1 MRSKPSMASATVIA
15 RSDPSGE
22 PEGRRRKLMAML
34 GLRGSRIG
42 RTIIALNLIGL
53 FILVAG
59 ALAFNGLRQGLL
71 DAQRDGLK
79 TQGEVIAS
87 LIDYYATS
95 GEPEPVL
102 NAQSAQEFILQT
114 FPRGSRLRARV
125 FDAQGNLVVDSYY
138 VSDTIERYNLP
149 PLRGPGGAFSLD
161 KRVDDPKA
169 SARNAQMAHAELED
183 EVRRALTGEVV
194 ARTRLS
200 ASGERVS
207 SVSLPIQHV
216 RAVTGVLTLQAADV
230 NAIINKQRLAL
241 VPFILIAL
249 LVTTMSSI
257 LLNWLIAEPVRRL
270 AREADRVRL
279 SRARS
284 ITLPEVSRRDD
295 ELGDLARS
303 LETMTAALS
312 ERMDAIDRFAADVAH
327 EIRNP
332 LTSIRSAVETL
343 DVVTSDAAKAKLTGI
358 LKQDVSRLDRLI
370 TDISNAS
377 RLDAELSRDQPKAID
392 LHHLLAEMISF
403 YSPIP
408 PVALFGEPGVLT
420 VVGREGPLGQVFRN
434 LIDNARS
441 FTSLDGREG
450 SVRVAL
456 KRTGGQVTVTVED
469 DGPGIPPENLETVFE
484 RFYTSRPR
492 ARPQATPMTGIGN
505 SGLGLSIARQIVL
518 AHGGRIWAENR
529 LDVDGQVL
537 GARFTVSLP
546 VRGVQG

>member
-15 RSDPSGE
+15 RSDPSGA
-22 PEGRRRKLMAML
+22 PEGRRRKLLAML

-59 ALAFNGLRQGLL
+59 ALAFNELRQGLL

-87 LIDYYATS
+87 LLDYYATQ
-95 GEPEPVL
+95 GEPEPAL
-102 NAQSAQEFILQT
+102 NAQSAQDFILQT
-114 FPRGSRLRARV
+114 FPRGSHLRARV

-138 VSDTIERYNLP
+138 VSDTVERYNLP
-149 PLRGPGGAFSLD
+149 PLRGPGGAFTLD
-161 KRVDDPKA
+161 RRVDDPKA
-169 SARNAQMAHAELED
+169 SSRVTAAARTALED
-183 EVRRALTGEVV
+183 EVRQALTGVVV
-194 ARTRLS
+194 AHTRLS

-216 RAVTGVLTLQAADV
+216 RAVTGVVTLQAADV
-230 NAIINKQRLAL
+230 NAIINRQRLAL

-249 LVTTMSSI
+249 LVTTVSS
-257 LLNWLIAEPVRRL
+257 LMLNTLIAEPVRRL

-284 ITLPEVSRRDD
+284 ITLPEVSHRDD

-343 DVVTSDAAKAKLTGI
+343 DLVTSEAAKAKLTGI

-377 RLDAELSRDQPKAID
+377 RLDAELSRDQPKTVD
-392 LHHLLAEMISF
+392 VHHLLAEMVSF
-403 YSPIP
+403 YSPVP
-408 PVALFGEPGVLT
+408 SVALSGDAGVVN

-441 FTSLDGREG
+441 FTSLNGHDGE
-450 SVRVAL
+450 VRVGL
-456 KRTGGQVTVTVED
+456 QRTEGRVAVTVED

-484 RFYTSRPR
+484 RFYTSRPK
-492 ARPQATPMTGIGN
+492 TPSELTPVSGVGN

-529 LDVDGQVL
+529 LDATGQVL

-546 VRGVQG
+546 VRGAQG

>member
-15 RSDPSGE
+15 KSDPSGE

-79 TQGEVIAS
+79 TQGEVIAA
-87 LIDYYATS
+87 LLNYYATS

-102 NAQSAQEFILQT
+102 NAQSAYEFILQT

-125 FDAQGNLVVDSYY
+125 FDAQGKLVVDSYY
-138 VSDTIERYNLP
+138 VSDTVERYALP
-149 PLRGPGGAFSLD
+149 PLREPGGTFSLD
-161 KRVDDPKA
+161 KRADDSKA
-169 SARNAQMAHAELED
+169 SGRNAQLAHDELEA
-183 EVRRALTGEVV
+183 EVRQALTGAVV
-194 ARTRLS
+194 AHTRLS

-230 NAIINKQRLAL
+230 NAIINKQRVAL

-343 DVVTSDAAKAKLTGI
+343 DVVTSEAAKAKLTGI

-377 RLDAELSRDQPKAID
+377 RLDAELSRDQPRAID
-392 LHHLLAEMISF
+392 LHHLLAEMVSF
-403 YSPIP
+403 YGPTP
-408 PVALFGEPGVLT
+408 PVQLTSPPGAMT
-420 VVGREGPLGQVFRN
+420 VQGREGPLGQVFRN

-441 FTSLDGREG
+441 FTGEG
-450 SVRVAL
+450 EVRVGLRKAGTEVL
-456 KRTGGQVTVTVED
+456 ITVED

-484 RFYTSRPR
+484 RFYTSRPKLPGKSSPV
-492 ARPQATPMTGIGN
+492 AGIGN

-529 LDVDGQVL
+529 LNADGQVQ

>member
-1 MRSKPSMASATVIA
+1 MASATVTA
-15 RSDPSGE
+15 KSDP
-22 PEGRRRKLMAML
+22 PVQAEGRRRKLLAML

-79 TQGEVIAS
+79 TQGEVIAQ
-87 LIDYYATS
+87 LLDYYATQ
-95 GEPEPVL
+95 GEPEPTL
-102 NAQSAQEFILQT
+102 NAASAQEFILQT

-161 KRVDDPKA
+161 RRVDDPKA
-169 SARNAQMAHAELED
+169 SARMAQEARAELSS
-183 EVRRALTGEVV
+183 EVRRALTGEIV
-194 ARTRLS
+194 ARTRTA

-249 LVTTMSSI
+249 FVTTLSSI

-284 ITLPEVSRRDD
+284 ITLPQVSRRDD

-343 DVVTSDAAKAKLTGI
+343 DVVTSEAAKAKLTGI

-377 RLDAELSRDQPKAID
+377 RLDAELSRDQPKPVD
-392 LHHLLAEMISF
+392 LHHLLAEMVSF
-403 YSPIP
+403 YSPTP
-408 PVALFGEPGVLT
+408 PVILSGEPGVLT

-441 FTSLDGREG
+441 FTSLDGRDG
-450 SVRVAL
+450 SVRVDM
-456 KRTGGQVTVTVED
+456 KRQAGQVVVTVED

-492 ARPQATPMTGIGN
+492 TRAQITPVAGVGN

-518 AHGGRIWAENR
+518 AHGGRLWAENR
-529 LDVDGQVL
+529 LDVEGQVL

-546 VRGVQG
+546 IRGVQG

>member
-1 MRSKPSMASATVIA
+1 
-15 RSDPSGE
+15 
-22 PEGRRRKLMAML
+22 ML

-59 ALAFNGLRQGLL
+59 ALAFNEIRQGLL

-87 LIDYYATS
+87 LLDYYATQ
-95 GEPEPVL
+95 GEPEPAL
-102 NAQSAQEFILQT
+102 NAQSATDFILQT

-138 VSDTIERYNLP
+138 VSDTVERYALP
-149 PLRGPGGAFSLD
+149 PLRGPGGVFTLD
-161 KRVDDPKA
+161 RRANDPKGSSRA
-169 SARNAQMAHAELED
+169 TARARTALDD
-183 EVRRALTGEVV
+183 EVRRALTGVVV
-194 ARTRLS
+194 AHTRLS

-216 RAVTGVLTLQAADV
+216 RAVTGVVTLQAADV
-230 NAIINKQRLAL
+230 NAIINRQRLAL

-249 LVTTMSSI
+249 LVTTVSS
-257 LLNWLIAEPVRRL
+257 LMLNTLIAEPVRRL

-303 LETMTAALS
+303 LEAMTAALS

-343 DVVTSDAAKAKLTGI
+343 DLVTSETAKAKLTGI

-377 RLDAELSRDQPKAID
+377 RLDAELSRDQPKTVD
-392 LHHLLAEMISF
+392 LHHLLAEMVSF
-403 YSPIP
+403 YGSTP
-408 PVALFGEPGVLT
+408 PVALEGEASVLN

-450 SVRVAL
+450 QVRVGL
-456 KRTGGQVTVTVED
+456 QRTGGQVVVTVED
-469 DGPGIPPENLETVFE
+469 DGPGIPGENLETVFE
-484 RFYTSRPR
+484 RFYTSRPK
-492 ARPQATPMTGIGN
+492 TPSAVTPVSGIGN

-529 LDVDGQVL
+529 LGADGQVV